1 MLTFL
6 FVAGAVLV
14 GAQANQL
21 LSLAIVKLVNRR
33 REKLMRSRLR
43 EMVASGD
50 VASLAAACPCPGCT
64 RSRELR
70 VN

>member
-21 LSLAIVKLVNRR
+21 FSLAIVKLVNRC

-50 VASLAAACPCPGCT
+50 VASPAAACPCPDCT

>member
-21 LSLAIVKLVNRR
+21 FSLAIVKLVNRH

-43 EMVASGD
+43 EMVA
-50 VASLAAACPCPGCT
+50 CPCPDCT